1 MFGKSLEPIY
11 KCKVDHRRRN
21 TKILREN
28 NVKLHDEVMGVWRKL
43 KEDNVKVIED
53 LDNKRVKR
61 EEDPRLQNR
70 LTKSHIA
77 MRKEVRSLIS
87 GSPASQIPQ
96 PKFMRDETQLIVG
109 KTRYLIFA
117 DISRVEV
124 HGRGST
130 G

>member
-1 MFGKSLEPIY
+1 
-11 KCKVDHRRRN
+11 
-21 TKILREN
+21 
-28 NVKLHDEVMGVWRKL
+28 MGVWRKL

-77 MRKEVRSLIS
+77 MRKEVQSLIS

-96 PKFMRDETQLIVG
+96 PKLMRDETQLLVG